1 MTEYWIAPN
10 GKAFPILASTSVAM
24 PAKTK
29 RKAHRMIERPLD
41 GELRAHGV
49 LALTSVPPSVNSMFF
64 NRRGTTGKSPGRGKT
79 LAYRNWRAFADREIR
94 DQPSWHVPGKI
105 KVEIRMQ
112 PTPGD
117 CDNRIK
123 AALDLLVGA
132 GRIQD
137 DKNVVKVSAEFD
149 PEIRGTLIK
158 IEAV

>member
-1 MTEYWIAPN
+1 MSETVTIGGREFVVVRSQTSSHPPRLAPP
-10 GKAFPILASTSVAM
+10 K
-24 PAKTK
+24 K
-29 RKAHRMIERPLD
+29 RQPHRMLELPLD
-41 GELRAHGV
+41 GKPVREGTLT
-49 LALTSVPPSVNSMFF
+49 LATVPPSVNGMFA
-64 NRRGTTGKSPGRGKT
+64 NATKGRRKT

-105 KVEIRMQ
+105 RIEIRMQ

-149 PEIRGTLIK
+149 ATIRGTLIK
-158 IEAV
+158 IEAI